1 MLKHLSINNY
11 VLISDL
17 SVDFKSGLSA
27 ITGET
32 GAGKSILLGA
42 LGFVLGER
50 TDTSVLL
57 DKDKKCVV
65 EALFEFEN
73 DSLSPFFEANELDYD
88 RTCVLRREF
97 NAQKKSRSFINDMP
111 VTLAQM
117 KELGSK
123 LIDIHSQHD
132 SLLLVDTGFQLSL
145 LDEMA
150 HNAELLSDYKSE
162 YSEYVE
168 SRQHLNQLRQ
178 LSKQNLS
185 ELDFYAFQLD
195 ELRKANLV
203 EGEYDEISERLQ
215 RMENSEQIM
224 TLLQSAGTIIQDDER
239 SVLVSLSEI
248 NSLLSKL
255 KQYVSE
261 SAEWQDRV
269 ESARIEL
276 KDIAFE
282 IENLQDNMQ
291 FDDSELAEMRER
303 MDLLNRLMH
312 KHHVDDYSQLL
323 AIRDDLQNKVDSFS
337 NVDAE
342 IVKAEQKIKQI
353 EKELR
358 QLANELHANRLKAID
373 SFEKEVTATVRLLAM
388 PHGIFKVACE
398 SVNEFTESGTDA
410 VRFLFSANKG
420 VEVDDISH
428 VSGGELSRLMLVI
441 KRAVAN
447 CNYIPTLI
455 FDEIDTGVSG
465 NVASK
470 VAGIMHEMSDQLQ
483 VIAIT
488 HLPQIASAADNQMLV
503 YKEDTASQS
512 QTCIKA
518 LSADERVTEI
528 AKMMSNDKVTEQA
541 IEAAKVLLSNK

>member
-11 VLISDL
+11 VLINDL
-17 SVDFKSGLSA
+17 KVDFKSGLSA

-42 LGFVLGER
+42 LGFVLGDR
-50 TDTSVLL
+50 SDTGILL

-65 EALFEFEN
+65 EAQFEFEN
-73 DSLSPFFEANELDYD
+73 DCLRPFFDLNQLDYD
-88 RTCVLRREF
+88 RTCVLRREL
-97 NAQKKSRSFINDMP
+97 NAQKKSRSFINDTP
-111 VTLAQM
+111 VVLAQM

-132 SLLLVDTGFQLSL
+132 SLLLVDTAFQLGL

-150 HNAELLSDYKSE
+150 RNGDVLTSYKSE

-168 SRQHLNQLRQ
+168 CRRHLDQLRQ
-178 LSKQNLS
+178 LSKQNLN
-185 ELDFYAFQLD
+185 EFDFYVFQLD

-203 EGEYDEISERLQ
+203 EGEYEEMCERLQ
-215 RMENSEQIM
+215 RMENAEQIVS
-224 TLLQSAGTIIQDDER
+224 LLQSAGNIIQDDER
-239 SVLVSLSEI
+239 SVLTWLSEI

-255 KQYVSE
+255 RQYVSE

-282 IENLQDNMQ
+282 IDGLKENMQ
-291 FDDSELAEMRER
+291 FDDSEMVEIRER
-303 MDLLNRLMH
+303 MDLINRLMH
-312 KHHVDDYSQLL
+312 KHHVDDFSQLL
-323 AIRDDLQNKVDSFS
+323 VIRDDFQNKVDSFS

-342 IVKAEQKIKQI
+342 IAKAEQKIKRI
-353 EKELR
+353 EKSLS
-358 QLANELHANRLKAID
+358 QLANELHANRLKAVG
-373 SFEKEVTATVRLLAM
+373 SFEQEVTANIRLLAM

-398 SVNEFTESGTDA
+398 RVDEFTETGSDE

-420 VEVDDISH
+420 VDVDDISH

-470 VAGIMHEMSDQLQ
+470 VAGIMREMSAKLQ

-503 YKEDTASQS
+503 YKEETALLP
-512 QTCIKA
+512 QTCMKS

-528 AKMMSNDKVTEQA
+528 AKMMSNDKVTAQA

>member
-11 VLISDL
+11 VLINDL
-17 SVDFKSGLSA
+17 KVDFKSGLSA

-42 LGFVLGER
+42 LGFVLGDR
-50 TDTSVLL
+50 SDTGILL

-65 EALFEFEN
+65 EAQFEFEN
-73 DSLSPFFEANELDYD
+73 DCLRPFFDLNQLDYD
-88 RTCVLRREF
+88 RTCVLRREL
-97 NAQKKSRSFINDMP
+97 NAQKKSRSFINDTP
-111 VTLAQM
+111 VALAQM

-132 SLLLVDTGFQLSL
+132 SLLLVDTAFQLGL

-150 HNAELLSDYKSE
+150 RNGDVLTSYKSE

-168 SRQHLNQLRQ
+168 CRRHLDQLRQ
-178 LSKQNLS
+178 LSKQNLN
-185 ELDFYAFQLD
+185 EFDFYVFQLD

-203 EGEYDEISERLQ
+203 EGEYEEMCERLQ
-215 RMENSEQIM
+215 RMENAEQIVS
-224 TLLQSAGTIIQDDER
+224 LLQSAGNIIQDDER
-239 SVLVSLSEI
+239 SVLTWLSEI

-255 KQYVSE
+255 RQYVSE

-282 IENLQDNMQ
+282 IDGLKENMQ
-291 FDDSELAEMRER
+291 FDDSEMVEIRER
-303 MDLLNRLMH
+303 MDLINRLMH
-312 KHHVDDYSQLL
+312 KHHVDDFSQLL
-323 AIRDDLQNKVDSFS
+323 VIRDDFQNKVDSFS

-342 IVKAEQKIKQI
+342 IAKAEQKIKRI
-353 EKELR
+353 EKSLS
-358 QLANELHANRLKAID
+358 QLANELHANRLKAVG
-373 SFEKEVTATVRLLAM
+373 SFEQEVTANIRLLAM

-398 SVNEFTESGTDA
+398 RVDEFTETGSDE

-420 VEVDDISH
+420 VDVDDISH

-470 VAGIMHEMSDQLQ
+470 VAGIMREMSAKLQ

-503 YKEDTASQS
+503 YKEETALLP
-512 QTCIKA
+512 QTCMKS

-528 AKMMSNDKVTEQA
+528 AKMMSNDKVTAQA